1 MKDSKET
8 KLCKYCQTEIP
19 KKAKICPNCKKKQ
32 KGFGCLTTVIVV
44 ILIFV
49 IIGVIGSQSEKKP
62 VKVNDSISYNS
73 SSVSNSTSEIKEE
86 IQESSETTEIATSEE
101 GSVFRVGETAEMN
114 DIQIT
119 LVNYEESNGSEY
131 NTPSEGNVFVLANF
145 EISNNSDSEL
155 AVSSM
160 ASFEA
165 YADDYALNYSIS
177 ALIEKQDST
186 QLDGTVA
193 PGKKMN
199 GWIGYEVPSDW
210 YNIEIHFTD
219 NVWSNN
225 KFVFEIEK

>member
-1 MKDSKET
+1 MKDSKEK

-49 IIGVIGSQSEKKP
+49 IIGAIGSQSEKKP
-62 VKVNDSISYNS
+62 VKVSDSISYNS
-73 SSVSNSTSEIKEE
+73 TSVSNSTSEFKEE

-101 GSVFRVGETAEMN
+101 ESVFHVGETAEMN

-119 LVNYEESNGSEY
+119 LVSYEESNGSEY
-131 NTPSEGNVFVLANF
+131 NTPSEGNVFLLANF

-155 AVSSM
+155 GVSSM

-177 ALIEKQDST
+177 ALIEKQGST

-199 GWIGYEVPSDW
+199 GWIGYEVPADW
-210 YNIEIHFTD
+210 SNIEIHFTD